1 MVGDM
6 VRLLIVL
13 LMTAAGSV
21 LPALAGPNAD
31 AGAAMCGGQVVTI
44 DLNQPGAPDPD
55 RDAADVVLGTPG
67 DDRIETGYGADVV
80 CAGAGADVVR
90 GGRGPDALY
99 GGAGNDQVDGAH
111 GFDHLHGNA
120 GADTLRGGR
129 LQDYLYPGGGAPSG
143 RRDRSYGGA
152 DYDYLYSSAGNDL
165 LVGGSG
171 PDGVLYDRVGDATD
185 GVMVDLMVAGRQDTG
200 AGGVDE
206 LVSINDLD
214 GSAGDDVLS
223 GNGRNNRI
231 SSGSG
236 SGADILKGRDGNDHL
251 AGGRGTIARGG
262 KGRDWI
268 SGAEWAYAGPGD
280 DQLPSSTA
288 DELLVGGAGSDT
300 IRYLY
305 GCRDCPDDPGDA
317 VTIDL
322 ARNGPQD
329 TGGGGIDELVGIE
342 NVLTGPGDDVL
353 SGNGEAN
360 RLESQWGDDI
370 LNGRAGADWLDGGQ
384 DHDTCN
390 GGPGRDRIED
400 CE

>member
-1 MVGDM
+1 M
-6 VRLLIVL
+6 VRLLVVL

-21 LPALAGPNAD
+21 LPALAGPSAD

-67 DDRIETGYGADVV
+67 DDRIETGGRADVV
-80 CAGAGADVVR
+80 CAGAGDDVVR
-90 GGRGPDALY
+90 GGPGPDVLY
-99 GGAGNDQVDGAH
+99 GEGGNDLIDGSD
-111 GFDHLHGNA
+111 GYDVLHGNT
-120 GADTLRGGR
+120 GADTLLGGSKGD
-129 LQDYLYPGGGAPSG
+129 QLYPDGGAPGGG
-143 RRDRSYGGA
+143 RDRSYGGG
-152 DYDYLYSSAGNDL
+152 DPDRLYSSVGDDL

-171 PDGVLYDRVGDATD
+171 PDDVLYDDLGDAAD
-185 GVMVDLMVAGRQDTG
+185 GVTVDLMVAGRQDTG

-206 LVSINDLD
+206 LVSIQDLY

-223 GNGRNNRI
+223 GNGGNNEI
-231 SSGSG
+231 SGQG
-236 SGADILKGRDGNDHL
+236 GADILKGRDGNDHL
-251 AGGRGTIARGG
+251 AGGPGTTARGG
-262 KGRDWI
+262 RGRDWI
-268 SGAEWAYAGPGD
+268 YGAERAYAGPGD

-288 DELLVGGAGSDT
+288 DELLVGGPGSDT

-305 GCRDCPDDPGDA
+305 GGCRDCPEDPGD
-317 VTIDL
+317 VVITIDL

-329 TGGGGIDELVGIE
+329 TGGGGMDELVGIE
-342 NVLTGPGDDVL
+342 NVLTGAGDDVL